1 MTMEAEQAANPVG
14 WLAEAGLRL
23 QPEEAALFLEAA
35 RLLLPAELDL
45 EGTLRAGGRPTE
57 AQGLALRKL
66 WLRTGAPP
74 PAPIPMPLQ
83 PLAPGVLG
91 AAWRRL
97 REALSRSPRAEA
109 G

>member
-1 MTMEAEQAANPVG
+1 MTMEARQAAGLAG

-23 QPEEAALFLEAA
+23 QPEEAVLFLEAA
-35 RLLLPAELDL
+35 CLLLPVELHLDR
-45 EGTLRAGGRPTE
+45 TLQAGERPTE
-57 AQGLALRKL
+57 AQGRALREL

-74 PAPIPMPLQ
+74 PSPVPMPLQ

-97 REALSRSPRAEA
+97 RESLSRPPRIETE
-109 G
+109 